1 MEYNFKKF
9 EGVNSR
15 MENRITITNSNS
27 VGFPT
32 QFYNDNNIKR
42 FEYVLLFWDAKNK
55 AIGIKFT
62 NEESEKSRFKILHS
76 KIGYGGSITA
86 RSFLKA
92 NNIDPKLYHGRYDWK
107 KEKVEGIGEIFIIEL
122 KEKQAKEQKANG

>member
-1 MEYNFKKF
+1 L
-9 EGVNSR
+9 V
-15 MENRITITNSNS
+15 TA
-27 VGFPT
+27 VALPT
-32 QFYNDNNIKR
+32 
-42 FEYVLLFWDAKNK
+42 
-55 AIGIKFT
+55 
-62 NEESEKSRFKILHS
+62 
-76 KIGYGGSITA
+76 